1 MTDSR
6 VWKLPETAPDPAAL
20 AAAWGRVIENGL
32 AALQA
37 GATPATSLAF
47 DPAAPARTMA
57 DFTAQLWSNPLALLQ
72 ASEQTRL
79 DPLPR
84 RTRQRL

>member
-37 GATPATSLAF
+37 GATPA
-47 DPAAPARTMA
+47 
-57 DFTAQLWSNPLALLQ
+57 
-72 ASEQTRL
+72 
-79 DPLPR
+79 
-84 RTRQRL
+84 